1 MDFNEF
7 SLHET
12 LMKGIADAGYVT
24 CTPVQE
30 QVLKGSL
37 DGADLYVQ
45 SQTGTGKTAA
55 YLISVIQELLTRED
69 MKGKKALIMVPTRE
83 LAVQVEQE
91 AKMLSSH
98 TGLRCASFYGGVG
111 YGRQADQLKKD
122 VSILVGTPG
131 RVIDLQESGTMDLSN
146 VGFLVVDEADRMFD
160 MGFYPDLRKLI
171 KVLPS
176 AAERQ
181 TMLFSATLNSY
192 VKNLAWEYT
201 EDAKE
206 ITIECE
212 QITVDEIEQMLF
224 HVSSDQKMQLL
235 LGIIRNEKPESTIV
249 FCNTKRACEVISKR
263 LSINGIESEFIIGD
277 LPQSKRLQ
285 VLESFKRGSLRCL
298 VATDVAAR
306 GIDVNDLAMV
316 INYDL
321 PNESENYVHRT
332 GRTARAGKTGKAY
345 TFCSEQD
352 VYNLPAI
359 EKYIEKP
366 IPSTVATDDMMSEDK
381 SAGMY
386 IRTDSYGDDY
396 SDRPQRGRSGSRDR
410 GNGSRGSSRQDS
422 RPRSGQGRPGSG
434 ENRPSG
440 SQGGRRSEGP
450 SQRSYANRDDR
461 PAGQRSDRPEGRQRP
476 EGLRQGA
483 GAGRGSYK
491 GRNDRPYDNRNQ
503 GRRYNA
509 ENPGTAGED
518 LSALPFDE
526 RMKLYKEKYGASK
539 TQTAQTGSKKPADRK
554 KPDALKN
561 ESKSY
566 SAKKPVDKK
575 YNQKNGKPVIRQQKK
590 TETASVEAKKGLFS
604 KLASIFKKK

>member
-1 MDFNEF
+1 
-7 SLHET
+7 
-12 LMKGIADAGYVT
+12 
-24 CTPVQE
+24 
-30 QVLKGSL
+30 
-37 DGADLYVQ
+37 
-45 SQTGTGKTAA
+45 
-55 YLISVIQELLTRED
+55 
-69 MKGKKALIMVPTRE
+69 
-83 LAVQVEQE
+83 
-91 AKMLSSH
+91 
-98 TGLRCASFYGGVG
+98 
-111 YGRQADQLKKD
+111 
-122 VSILVGTPG
+122 
-131 RVIDLQESGTMDLSN
+131 
-146 VGFLVVDEADRMFD
+146 

-176 AAERQ
+176 AAQRQ

-410 GNGSRGSSRQDS
+410 GNGSRGS
-422 RPRSGQGRPGSG
+422 
-434 ENRPSG
+434 
-440 SQGGRRSEGP
+440 
-450 SQRSYANRDDR
+450 
-461 PAGQRSDRPEGRQRP
+461 
-476 EGLRQGA
+476 
-483 GAGRGSYK
+483 
-491 GRNDRPYDNRNQ
+491 
-503 GRRYNA
+503 
-509 ENPGTAGED
+509 
-518 LSALPFDE
+518 
-526 RMKLYKEKYGASK
+526 
-539 TQTAQTGSKKPADRK
+539 
-554 KPDALKN
+554 
-561 ESKSY
+561 
-566 SAKKPVDKK
+566 
-575 YNQKNGKPVIRQQKK
+575 
-590 TETASVEAKKGLFS
+590 
-604 KLASIFKKK
+604 